1 MPDPNNPLS
10 YIGQSNDP
18 SLKDRAIGTNTAL
31 QNLRGGLAQ
40 ISPQSAQ
47 DRRLSSQE
55 AQQAETLE
63 RLKAYNV
70 LANTAAGLN
79 LNIDDPNYREQQTAN
94 READLAY
101 KLAQAADLA
110 AGVGLWHT
118 GEGGSF
124 LEQFSPRNQLMLG
137 GLRGALEAEAGVP
150 KEKLSQGAGTQITKK
165 APTVG
170 PDAVPIGNIQQ
181 TTTVVDKDE
190 GRTVTQ
196 PLLQGPQ
203 PLSIEEKRAQTIRIK
218 NSIMSDG
225 NPFPKNGQIL
235 DIKKDV
241 ANNRY
246 IVDIKIGNT
255 VSQFTIPIVQ
265 E

>member
-40 ISPQSAQ
+40 ISSQSAQ

-55 AQQAETLE
+55 AQQAEALE
-63 RLKAYNV
+63 RIKAHGV

-79 LNIDDPNYREQQTAN
+79 LNIDDPNYREHQTAA
-94 READLAY
+94 RLADLLY
-101 KLAQAADLA
+101 KRAQGAELA
-110 AGVGLWHT
+110 AQMGLWQT
-118 GEGGSF
+118 GEGGSA
-124 LEQFSPRNQLMLG
+124 LEQLDPLNPLMIG
-137 GLRGALEAEAGVP
+137 GLKGVLETAAGVP
-150 KEKLSQGAGTQITKK
+150 KEKLSQGAGSEITLK
-165 APTVG
+165 G
-170 PDAVPIGNIQQ
+170 PVAGEDQLPIGNIQEQ
-181 TTTVVDKDE
+181 TIKKDE
-190 GRTVTQ
+190 DRARTLTQ
-196 PLLQGPQ
+196 PVVQGPQ
-203 PLSIEEKRAQTIRIK
+203 PLGIEEKRAATIRIK

>member
-40 ISPQSAQ
+40 ISSQSAQ

-124 LEQFSPRNQLMLG
+124 LEQFSPRNQLMSG
-137 GLRGALEAEAGVP
+137 GLRGALEAAAGVA
-150 KEKLSQGAGTQITKK
+150 KEKVTQGAGTQTTYT
-165 APTVG
+165 APVAG
-170 PDAVPIGNIQQ
+170 EDKLPIGDIEQRKIV
-181 TTTVVDKDE
+181 TDVDQD
-190 GRTVTQ
+190 RTVTQ

-203 PLSIEEKRAQTIRIK
+203 PLGIAEKRAQTIRIK

-225 NPFPKNGQIL
+225 NPFPKNAQIL

-241 ANNRY
+241 AKNRY

-255 VSQFTIPIVQ
+255 TSQFTIPIVQ